1 MKLTNSDFG
10 HILATLQ
17 EAERAGAAVN
27 RRRHSRLDL
36 VGRVTVCDAEGRT
49 YTALSDNICFSGV
62 QLLQAGPPPI
72 GARQLILTLERDTR
86 PSLDIRCTIR
96 HAVEVA
102 NGLYKLGCE
111 FDSMVKKED

>member
-36 VGRVTVCDAEGRT
+36 VGRVNVCDAEGRA
-49 YTALSDNICFSGV
+49 YTALTDNICFSGV
-62 QLLQAGPPPI
+62 QLLQVPLRPLGHRPAERPLDLAVHVRVAAADEPLSPVEH
-72 GARQLILTLERDTR
+72 LELQR
-86 PSLDIRCTIR
+86 
-96 HAVEVA
+96 
-102 NGLYKLGCE
+102 
-111 FDSMVKKED
+111 